1 LYIASSYVV
10 DACTRRMWYVVRCS
24 SYRVL
29 VAYPFAA
36 ESKLR
41 THDVVYEFSLAVC
54 TSHAWQPHRC
64 SAGTCA
70 QQALHAGGRIDGP
83 RGRCSPTVAA
93 CCLQTV
99 QAATDGRTWSGVA
112 ESMLDDRRSW
122 PQLAQVRHSA
132 GTIEQVQSCIG
143 EKLRKI
149 SENPTKPKRGLPSG
163 RCRTVWIAL
172 SGDGLRRGF
181 GAYICHIGQRLG
193 KTRRE
198 HTARH
203 LRDCLPVVVAV
214 TLGAYYDS
222 MRPGRAETR
231 RRVAVPIEAP
241 PPQGRAAI
249 RACWSP

>member
-1 LYIASSYVV
+1 MYIASSYVV

-41 THDVVYEFSLAVC
+41 THDVVYEFGLAVC

-70 QQALHAGGRIDGP
+70 QQALYAGGRIDGP

-112 ESMLDDRRSW
+112 ESMLDGRRSW

-163 RCRTVWIAL
+163 RCRTVDRAL
-172 SGDGLRRGF
+172 GRWTATRFWRLCSPHRPAMRQDSARAHSARSRRLFASGGRRDTRCILR
-181 GAYICHIGQRLG
+181 
-193 KTRRE
+193 
-198 HTARH
+198 
-203 LRDCLPVVVAV
+203 
-214 TLGAYYDS
+214 
-222 MRPGRAETR
+222 
-231 RRVAVPIEAP
+231 
-241 PPQGRAAI
+241 
-249 RACWSP
+249 

>member
-1 LYIASSYVV
+1 MYIASSYAV

-41 THDVVYEFSLAVC
+41 THDVVYEFGLAVC

-70 QQALHAGGRIDGP
+70 QQALYAGGRIDGP

-112 ESMLDDRRSW
+112 ESMLDGRRSW

-143 EKLRKI
+143 EKLRKSAKI
-149 SENPTKPKRGLPSG
+149 PLNPKRDLPSG
-163 RCRTVWIAL
+163 RCRTVDRAL
-172 SGDGLRRGF
+172 GRWTATRVWRLYSPHRPAMRQDSARAHSARSRRLFASGGRRDTRCILR
-181 GAYICHIGQRLG
+181 
-193 KTRRE
+193 
-198 HTARH
+198 
-203 LRDCLPVVVAV
+203 
-214 TLGAYYDS
+214 
-222 MRPGRAETR
+222 
-231 RRVAVPIEAP
+231 
-241 PPQGRAAI
+241 
-249 RACWSP
+249 